1 MKNLK
6 KLSRTNLKEIH
17 GGVIIG
23 GGGSGIG
30 GCEAHWIPGDQQPEP
45 GMPYDCGCKGLRW
58 CPGIGACVHSG
69 QIPRSKCE
77 TGL

>member
-17 GGVIIG
+17 GGAIIG

-30 GCEAHWIPGDQQPEP
+30 GCEAHWVPGASAARTW
-45 GMPYDCGCKGLRW
+45 YA
-58 CPGIGACVHSG
+58 I
-69 QIPRSKCE
+69 
-77 TGL
+77 

>member
-23 GGGSGIG
+23 GGRNIG
-30 GCEAHWIPGDQQPEP
+30 GCEAHWIQ
-45 GMPYDCGCKGLRW
+45 
-58 CPGIGACVHSG
+58 
-69 QIPRSKCE
+69 RSA
-77 TGL
+77 TRTWYAI

>member
-23 GGGSGIG
+23 GGSGIG
-30 GCEAHWIPGDQQPEP
+30 GCEAHWIQDQQPEP
-45 GMPYDCGCKGLRW
+45 GMPYDCGCKD
-58 CPGIGACVHSG
+58 
-69 QIPRSKCE
+69 
-77 TGL
+77 